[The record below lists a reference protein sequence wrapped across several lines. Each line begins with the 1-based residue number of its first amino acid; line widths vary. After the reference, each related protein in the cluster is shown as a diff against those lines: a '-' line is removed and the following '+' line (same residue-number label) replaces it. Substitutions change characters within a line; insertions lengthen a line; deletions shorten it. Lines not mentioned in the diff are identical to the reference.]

1 MHSFRSALVFT
12 LPILLG
18 ACAHG
23 LAPRSPAGSDLSC
36 IVTPDS
42 GVPVRPV
49 VNIGVR
55 EPFSLDSAPRPRNF
69 EERLVMR
76 QMYGTLITTDCGGR
90 IGPGLAQ
97 RWSRDDTGT
106 VWTFWITPGLRSSHG
121 NILDAATI
129 RTSWDRRRNGGLWP
143 ASDILEVE
151 VAGPLELRVHL
162 TTAHREVPLLFA
174 DPALGVTGA
183 VLPGRVPEETGAFR
197 YFVQVDP
204 PAGPLR
210 RVWQLA
216 PYDSGMQSPILRV
229 EVGLSRVDQRD
240 MLDFPATGT
249 LRPAD
254 LLATRDPVVLAYAG
268 GRGDLRVVPLPWDQ
282 SYVLITPDSS
292 ALSRSGDGLVR
303 FQRSLGDVVRAD
315 VQPALS
321 PAWWQS
327 DRRCVAPAVTAQP
340 VTNQVIYP
348 AGDSTARELAER
360 IVALGNSS
368 SESQPN
374 PIADRGTIGGAL
386 RIVPLPWAQLTAAVA
401 RGNAAGVVLPLPRL
415 APADCRDIPMWPA
428 ESVLLPLVNSRAHLV
443 VRRDVPPFRIDADGA
458 IRFLPAGP

>member
-1 MHSFRSALVFT
+1 MRSFRSALFFT
-12 LPILLG
+12 IPVLLG

-23 LAPRSPAGSDLSC
+23 LTPRAPEGTDLSC

-55 EPFSLDSAPRPRNF
+55 EPFSLDSAPRPRTF
-69 EERLVMR
+69 DERLVMR
-76 QMYGTLITTDCGGR
+76 QMYETLITTDCGGR

-97 RWSRDDTGT
+97 RWNRDDTGT
-106 VWTFWITPGLRSSHG
+106 VWTFWITPGLRTAHG
-121 NILDAATI
+121 NTLDASAI
-129 RTSWDRRRNGGLWP
+129 RASWDRRRNGGLWP

-162 TTAHREVPLLFA
+162 ITAHREVPLLFA
-174 DPALGVTGA
+174 EPTLAVTGA

-197 YFVQVDP
+197 YFVQIDP

-216 PYDSGMQSPILRV
+216 PYDSGMQSPVLRI
-229 EVGLSRVDQRD
+229 EVVLPRVDQRD

-254 LLATRDPVVLAYAG
+254 LLATRDPVVLAYAN

-292 ALSRSGDGLVR
+292 PLSRSGEALTR
-303 FQRSLGDVVRAD
+303 FQQSLGDVVRAD
-315 VQPALS
+315 VRPAVTT
-321 PAWWQS
+321 AWWQG
-327 DRRCVAPAVTAQP
+327 DHRCVAPAAAARP
-340 VTNQVIYP
+340 VTDQVIYP

-360 IVALGNSS
+360 IVALGNSPS
-368 SESQPN
+368 GDQPT
-374 PIADRGTIGGAL
+374 PIASRGTGPL
-386 RIVPLPWAQLTAAVA
+386 RVVPLPSSELGAAVA
-401 RGNAAGVVLPLPRL
+401 RGDAAGVVLPLPGL
-415 APADCRDIPMWPA
+415 APADCREVPMWPA
-428 ESVLLPLVNSRAHLV
+428 GSVLLPLVESRAHLV

-458 IRFLPAGP
+458 IRFLPTGP